1 VVRRNGPASPVLTR
15 ILVVDDDPSTR
26 FVIRLILEKAGY
38 EIIEAMH
45 GEDALEKIK
54 PDPLP
59 DMVSTDLMMP
69 FLNGSELIHRL
80 RSEPRTAKIPI
91 VVVSS
96 SPQAARELMA
106 AGLVDAIIAKP
117 FAAGKLV
124 DGIGAVASHHKG
136 PQLMESSG

>member
-1 VVRRNGPASPVLTR
+1 MTR

-45 GEDALEKIK
+45 GEDALEKIR

-106 AGLVDAIIAKP
+106 AGLIDAVIAKP

-124 DGIGAVASHHKG
+124 EGIAALAGHARG
-136 PQLMESSG
+136 PELVERSG

>member
-1 VVRRNGPASPVLTR
+1 MWVGNSDRTSELTR

-38 EIIEAMH
+38 TVTEAAH
-45 GEDALEKIK
+45 GEAALDAMRA
-54 PDPLP
+54 DPLP
-59 DMVSTDLMMP
+59 DMISTDLMMP
-69 FLNGSELIHRL
+69 FLNGIELVHRL

-96 SPQAARELMA
+96 SPQAARDLMA
-106 AGLVDAIIAKP
+106 SGQVNGIIGKP

-124 DGIGAVASHHKG
+124 AGIAAVAGLPKPGLIEH
-136 PQLMESSG
+136 SG